1 MFCPALPGA
10 DRRRLAGGMISGL
23 FILLV
28 IPPLR
33 GKSVAFFFFFFKFPS
48 VAAKHLLRVGSS
60 AASIQASVP
69 ERLLKLREAPTA
81 G

>member
-1 MFCPALPGA
+1 MFCPASPGA

-33 GKSVAFFFFFFKFPS
+33 GKSVAFFFFLFPS
-48 VAAKHLLRVGSS
+48 AAAKHLLRMGSS

-69 ERLLKLREAPTA
+69 ERLLQLREAPTA